1 MNRFPVMSRPRLLAR
16 LFGLCLAATLLAPN
30 AFAAS
35 DGNTAVKEL
44 EHFYHSVHT
53 LHARFRQ
60 VLLDSNM
67 QVKQRAR
74 GEVWIR
80 RPGSFRWRYDAP
92 HKRLI
97 VSDGKTV
104 KLYDVDLSQIT
115 VRPVSKALTSTPAML
130 LAGGAALDKRF
141 QIKDLGKVGKARWVE
156 LKPKTQDTDF
166 KSIRLGFRD
175 GRLAVM
181 ELHDTFDETTR
192 IRFSDVS
199 VNQPIKASRFQ
210 LQAPPGVE
218 VVGG

>member
-1 MNRFPVMSRPRLLAR
+1 
-16 LFGLCLAATLLAPN
+16 
-30 AFAAS
+30 
-35 DGNTAVKEL
+35 
-44 EHFYHSVHT
+44 
-53 LHARFRQ
+53 
-60 VLLDSNM
+60 
-67 QVKQRAR
+67 VKQRAR
-74 GEVWIR
+74 GEVWIQ

-130 LAGGAALDKRF
+130 LAGGTALDKRF
-141 QIKDLGKVGKARWVE
+141 HIKDLGKVGKTRWVE

-166 KSIRLGFRD
+166 KSVRLGFRS
-175 GRLAVM
+175 GHLAVM

-192 IRFSDVS
+192 IRFRDVR
-199 VNQPIKASRFQ
+199 VNQPIKASRFR
-210 LQAPPGVE
+210 LKAPPGVE